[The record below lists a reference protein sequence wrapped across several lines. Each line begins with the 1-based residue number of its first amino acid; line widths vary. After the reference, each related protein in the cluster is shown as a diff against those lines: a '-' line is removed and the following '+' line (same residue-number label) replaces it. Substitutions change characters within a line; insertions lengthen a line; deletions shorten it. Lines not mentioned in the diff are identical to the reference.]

1 MKVRT
6 AMHNR
11 RPACQ
16 TMPTWRLASGSGC
29 CSWGWGRPLRRAAA
43 AACSR
48 ARLLAAAP
56 MPCSAALPS
65 AYNGWVRC
73 INDTV
78 FHPLPTADTPKAAQ
92 LPRL

>member
-1 MKVRT
+1 MRT

-11 RPACQ
+11 HQACQ

-29 CSWGWGRPLRRAAA
+29 SWAWGRPFRRAAA

-48 ARLLAAAP
+48 ARLLAAGP

-65 AYNGWVRC
+65 AYSSWVRC

-78 FHPLPTADTPKAAQ
+78 FYPSPTADTPKAAQ
-92 LPRL
+92 LPQL